1 MACSL
6 QRFGIAH
13 QEPFFGTTADTH
25 HDSGGGSQPQSTGT
39 SDDEH
44 RDGGDKAVLPAIYRT
59 KEAPR
64 HEGQDGDED
73 DHGHE
78 DSSHSIHDL
87 LNRCA

>member
-13 QEPFFGTTADTH
+13 QESFFGATADTH
-25 HDSGGGSQPQSTGT
+25 HNSGRGSQSQSAGA
-39 SDDEH
+39 SDDKH
-44 RDGGDKAVLPAIYRT
+44 RDGGNKAVFPAVYRT
-59 KEAPR
+59 KEAPYD
-64 HEGQDGDED
+64 EGQDGDED

>member
-6 QRFGIAH
+6 QRLSIAH
-13 QEPFFGTTADTH
+13 QEPFFGATADTH
-25 HDSGGGSQPQSTGT
+25 HDSGRSSQPQSTGAG
-39 SDDEH
+39 DDEH
-44 RDGGDKAVLPAIYRT
+44 RDGGDKAVLPAICRT

-64 HEGQDGDED
+64 DEGQDGDKD